1 MILLELIHGWQLVCR
16 PLSVITVQRAIAR
29 LLPIFYS
36 TESHYETILIGAT
49 SHKRGRLY
57 KPLSYTVTY
66 SYKPLGS
73 NALNF
78 DSFGFAEAQSEG
90 DNSYN

>member
-1 MILLELIHGWQLVCR
+1 MYVL
-16 PLSVITVQRAIAR
+16 
-29 LLPIFYS
+29 
-36 TESHYETILIGAT
+36 GAT

-73 NALNF
+73 TALNF

-90 DNSYN
+90 DVVQIMHYLIL

>member
-1 MILLELIHGWQLVCR
+1 M
-16 PLSVITVQRAIAR
+16 SVITVQRAVAR
-29 LLPIFYS
+29 LLLNPISAYNHCY
-36 TESHYETILIGAT
+36 TYVLGAT

-66 SYKPLGS
+66 CYKPLGC

-90 DNSYN
+90 DN